1 MEFKAACK
9 KAGQNINETL
19 EEAVRDWIN
28 KQEQSK
34 SQRQGN
40 LYQGNFSRS
49 ISTDNISQDIDLIF
63 STLPTISTAIQDT
76 LQNQEWGLKHLAK
89 DSKIS
94 VSRLKK
100 LLSGDRPSDEE
111 IENLASCL
119 VRVNG
124 KTFDE
129 EELNDMRLAEDL
141 KQRHIRRERKRK
153 LSEGDR
159 TKQ

>member
-76 LQNQEWGLKHLAK
+76 LQNQE
-89 DSKIS
+89 
-94 VSRLKK
+94 
-100 LLSGDRPSDEE
+100 
-111 IENLASCL
+111 
-119 VRVNG
+119 
-124 KTFDE
+124 
-129 EELNDMRLAEDL
+129 
-141 KQRHIRRERKRK
+141 
-153 LSEGDR
+153 
-159 TKQ
+159 